1 MQKNISCAAIWQTSI
16 IFLQRNYKKVVIMNT
31 EKEVAQMT
39 QVQLIEAIINEMH
52 EKKLSNESIK
62 NAKPYVQALAEKNGL
77 SEEAAMFFSAFFNDF
92 TDTHIL
98 IRDIAS
104 FYDCNQVTIL
114 SHWSAIG
121 ELIQRRYIA
130 QYKKS
135 DELYF
140 AIPNEVI
147 TAMRENRQYIP
158 ASNANLTIDQW
169 LDALSKLLNSR
180 DHENIPYE
188 NFVEDLKSLI
198 QSNRHLTIARELAT
212 IKDECDLVLFTGIM
226 DLFIQNNDNHII
238 REDIEDLF
246 ESRWHVRSQAR
257 LLERGVHPLQIAGLI
272 EQSDSNGQVEANA
285 WKMTDSAKERFLVEV
300 DIPTPAADEKGIKNA
315 DTITPKQLYF
325 NAAVSKQ
332 MEQLESLLQEE
343 RFASVQENLVK
354 HGMRNG
360 FACIFYGAPG
370 TGKTESVLQLAR
382 KTGRGIMIVDVPN
395 LRNKYVGETEKNTKA
410 IFDKYRKLCKNSK
423 LAPILLFNEADAILC
438 KRNEGAVGA
447 VDKMENAMQNI
458 ILQEME
464 NLEGIMI
471 ATTNLTGNL
480 DTAFER
486 RFLYKIEF
494 PKPTP
499 NESKHIW
506 HSMLP
511 ELTEDESL
519 ELAKQYS
526 FSGGQ
531 IENIAR
537 KQLVNAVLTGEDK
550 LNIETIQE
558 ACKTELFKNSTTKK
572 IGFC

>member
-1 MQKNISCAAIWQTSI
+1 MQ
-16 IFLQRNYKKVVIMNT
+16 
-31 EKEVAQMT
+31 E
-39 QVQLIEAIINEMH
+39 
-52 EKKLSNESIK
+52 
-62 NAKPYVQALAEKNGL
+62 
-77 SEEAAMFFSAFFNDF
+77 
-92 TDTHIL
+92 
-98 IRDIAS
+98 
-104 FYDCNQVTIL
+104 
-114 SHWSAIG
+114 
-121 ELIQRRYIA
+121 
-130 QYKKS
+130 
-135 DELYF
+135 
-140 AIPNEVI
+140 
-147 TAMRENRQYIP
+147 
-158 ASNANLTIDQW
+158 
-169 LDALSKLLNSR
+169 
-180 DHENIPYE
+180 
-188 NFVEDLKSLI
+188 
-198 QSNRHLTIARELAT
+198 
-212 IKDECDLVLFTGIM
+212 
-226 DLFIQNNDNHII
+226 
-238 REDIEDLF
+238 
-246 ESRWHVRSQAR
+246 
-257 LLERGVHPLQIAGLI
+257 AGLV
-272 EQSDSNGQVEANA
+272 EQSDSLGQVEADA
-285 WKMTDSAKERFLVEV
+285 WKMTNSAKERFLVEV
-300 DIPTPAADEKGIKNA
+300 EIATLAVDDKAIKKADS
-315 DTITPKQLYF
+315 ITPKQLYF

-332 MEQLESLLQEE
+332 MNQLESLLQEE
-343 RFASVQENLVK
+343 RFESVQENLVK
-354 HGMRNG
+354 HGMRKG

-382 KTGRGIMIVDVPN
+382 KTGRGIMIVDVPS
-395 LRNKYVGETEKNTKA
+395 LRDKYVGETEKNTKA
-410 IFDKYRKLCKNSK
+410 IFDKYRKLCKDSK

-438 KRNEGAVGA
+438 KRYEGAVGA

-464 NLEGIMI
+464 NLEGIMV

-550 LNIETIQE
+550 VDLETIQE
-558 ACKTELFKNSTTKK
+558 ACKTELFRSTTTRR